1 LSGQKNTFEQTKV
14 EECGEQEERSELL
27 PQIEEE
33 QDLEEK
39 DPLQDNTEVC
49 KPPSIRCLK
58 CRGGEPFK
66 IHFCDFFYIFV
77 TDFHSFAMPHF

>member
-1 LSGQKNTFEQTKV
+1 M
-14 EECGEQEERSELL
+14 EECGQQEERSENAAYVQL

-33 QDLEEK
+33 QDLKEK
-39 DPLQDNTEVC
+39 DPLQDNAEVC

-77 TDFHSFAMPHF
+77 TDFPSFAMPHF